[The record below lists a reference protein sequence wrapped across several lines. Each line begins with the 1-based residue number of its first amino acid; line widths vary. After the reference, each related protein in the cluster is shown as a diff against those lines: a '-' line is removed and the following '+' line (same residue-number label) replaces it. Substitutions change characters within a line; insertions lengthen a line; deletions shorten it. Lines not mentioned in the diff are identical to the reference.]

1 MQMLTDDLKEK
12 YHLEKET
19 LPDGRIKIILSPKH
33 IKCYGCSKE
42 IEFAG
47 ANLLVW
53 TDDDN
58 YKREA
63 RFCRT
68 CKKELKEYGYFN
80 Q

>member
-1 MQMLTDDLKEK
+1 MQMLTDDLKKK
-12 YHLEKET
+12 YDLEKET
-19 LPDGRIKIILSPKH
+19 LPDGRIKVMLTPKH

-42 IEFAG
+42 VEFVG

-53 TDDDN
+53 IDDNN

-80 Q
+80 K

>member
-1 MQMLTDDLKEK
+1 MKFLTDDFNDK

-19 LPDGRIKIILSPKH
+19 LPDSRIKIILSPKH

-47 ANLLVW
+47 ANLMVW
-53 TDDDN
+53 TDKDN

-63 RFCRT
+63 RFCRK
-68 CKKELKEYGYFN
+68 CKEELKEYGYFN

>member
-1 MQMLTDDLKEK
+1 MLTDDLKKK
-12 YHLEKET
+12 YDLEKET
-19 LPDGRIKIILSPKH
+19 LPDGRIKVMLTPKH

-42 IEFAG
+42 VEFAG

-53 TDDDN
+53 IDDNN

-63 RFCRT
+63 RFCRK
-68 CKKELKEYGYFN
+68 CKEELKEYGYFK

>member
-1 MQMLTDDLKEK
+1 MKFLTDDLNDK

-47 ANLLVW
+47 ANLMVW
-53 TDDDN
+53 IDKDN

-63 RFCRT
+63 RFCRS
-68 CKKELKEYGYFN
+68 CNQEIKNNGYFN
-80 Q
+80 G